1 MSCWEKGV
9 EIPNSNCGFVLFF
22 FFFNFT
28 VFAPGILELCYL
40 ACTHLGFLCF
50 LGGIFLYVPLWPC
63 DSGGWAHDCSWLLC
77 FFYAIVWGRAVGCLK
92 TQGSDKQSIK
102 DHGSQNRPNEG
113 LRTSEGQS
121 WDRPVSLVH
130 LMFCPG
136 QAIASVPVASG
147 WVPLPVTTLGTYSF
161 TSFLSFLTLSLFSS
175 IPSYLSSPICQ
186 VCQRSLPTLLILCW
200 HWAWIDWCVRR
211 RKCLVSSRRR
221 AALKGRET
229 LIIYCTRKHDSAVV

>member
-22 FFFNFT
+22 FFFQFYRFCSRYFGT
-28 VFAPGILELCYL
+28 LLFSVYTFRIPVFPWWNLPLCPSL
-40 ACTHLGFLCF
+40 T
-50 LGGIFLYVPLWPC
+50 LWLW
-63 DSGGWAHDCSWLLC
+63 GWAHDCSWLLC

-147 WVPLPVTTLGTYSF
+147 WVPLPVTNLGHIFLYFFSFFSHSF
-161 TSFLSFLTLSLFSS
+161 TLPFYPFLPFFPNMSGLPKEPTNIAHPLLTLSMNRL
-175 IPSYLSSPICQ
+175 
-186 VCQRSLPTLLILCW
+186 VCSKKE
-200 HWAWIDWCVRR
+200 AFGV
-211 RKCLVSSRRR
+211 
-221 AALKGRET
+221 
-229 LIIYCTRKHDSAVV
+229 